1 MTITRAARHD
11 RCDVLQADRMTLA
24 GATSKVLIGQP
35 KGPQEPP
42 LRSFCGP
49 ACREQP
55 GTGENS
61 RRQAPAFTRVFP
73 RVPGCARSTNV
84 SGRQDLNLRPPG
96 PQPGALPDCATPR
109 GAFRF
114 YGQRPRGT
122 CPTRSGP

>member
-1 MTITRAARHD
+1 MTRGRVNVKGSDRDAKRTAA
-11 RCDVLQADRMTLA
+11 
-24 GATSKVLIGQP
+24 P
-35 KGPQEPP
+35 F

-61 RRQAPAFTRVFP
+61 RPRAPVFSRVFP
-73 RVPGCARSTNV
+73 LVPACARTTNV

-109 GAFRF
+109 GQQA
-114 YGQRPRGT
+114 GDGN
-122 CPTRSGP
+122 